1 MNPIVDLII
10 RIKNAYMTGNETVS
24 SPHSVYRVYVLEK
37 LKKLGYILNYSISG
51 EIKKVIII
59 QLKYEEGVPALTDV
73 KIYSKAG
80 NRIHISYKEVK
91 PVMSGMGYSIIS
103 TSRGILTNRE
113 LKKMKL
119 VGELL
124 FAIW

>member
-1 MNPIVDLII
+1 MNPIIDIII
-10 RIKNAYMTGNETVS
+10 RIKNAYMTGNETVD
-24 SPHSVYRVYVLEK
+24 SPHSVFRVTVLEK
-37 LKKLGYILNYSISG
+37 LKKLGYILDFTVSG
-51 EIKKVIII
+51 EIKKTIRI

-73 KIYSKAG
+73 KIYSKSG
-80 NRIHISYKEVK
+80 NRTYVSYKDVK

-103 TSRGILTNRE
+103 TSQGILTNRE

-119 VGELL
+119 GGELL